1 MLNTHKPSENDL
13 PSSSQLLRSTIIAL
27 LVAVAL
33 LICIIIPAEYGTDPT
48 GVGELI
54 GLKKMGEIKV
64 SLEQEALN
72 ENQKI
77 DEYVSTNEEIIDRFE
92 TSKASKDVMEFVI
105 APDDAIEIKLE
116 MKKGSDAKYRWKTQG
131 GGLNFN
137 LHGDG
142 YKGSQK
148 STTYKKGQMKS
159 SDNGEFKSEFDGYH
173 GWFWRNRNSE
183 DVTVILE
190 TDGEYIQIKRMK

>member
-33 LICIIIPAEYGTDPT
+33 LICIIIPAEYGMDPT
-48 GVGELI
+48 GVGELM
-54 GLKKMGEIKV
+54 GLKKMGEIKA

-72 ENQKI
+72 ENQNF
-77 DEYVSTNEEIIDRFE
+77 DEYVSPNDEIRERFE
-92 TSKASKDVMEFVI
+92 TIKANRDVMEFVI

-116 MKKGSDAKYRWKTQG
+116 MREGSIIKYKWETKS
-131 GGLNFN
+131 GGLNYN

-148 STTYKKGQMKS
+148 STTYKKGRMTS
-159 SDNGEFKSEFDGYH
+159 SDNGEFKAEFDGYH
-173 GWFWRNRNSE
+173 GWFWRNRNTE
-183 DVTVILE
+183 AVTVILE
-190 TDGEYIQIKRMK
+190 TDGQYIQIKRMK